1 MQVGKRFASW
11 GVAIGLGVAISS
23 AGLVM
28 LRLNN
33 VAPPAESA
41 PPPSG
46 SAARPSE
53 GAAAPSGSVAAPSC
67 SPTPPSAVP
76 IDSSGAPTF
85 RPRIGWVG
93 TQGWQ
98 IQHPSKGTSIT
109 EAFADAPSYPVGSTI
124 RLAVST
130 SAAQYRVS
138 VIRVGPRMP
147 VLSTSTARQGILQ
160 GAAVLAD
167 ASTLEVRAPWRYT
180 YSQALKPNW
189 GTGIYLAKVTG
200 IGGADAYAPFVIRS
214 ARPAT
219 FLMVANTI
227 TDAAYNAWGGTSLYT
242 SQRGVLPS
250 GPRHAVAVSLDR
262 PFDAEN
268 GAGRIFEHL
277 AAFVIWLEGNDYDV
291 GYTTDYDLALH
302 PEEQPLP
309 KVVLFSGHDEY
320 WGRSLRAWLDEHV
333 LRRGDLNLGVFA
345 ANTGY
350 YPVSFAGPSST
361 GPRTLVVF
369 KEALTDPAL
378 AGRPAYLPDC
388 RPKLL
393 LYRNLPA
400 GDPDPANLP
409 EQLLFGVQYGFIAT
423 EASPYYLAPTIPPF
437 LLTGTNLRPGDSL
450 GRLVGGEVDYIDPAL
465 GIGEGDSIL
474 AQATGFQ
481 TRYGQPGLAQ
491 AVVRQLPSGARVF
504 ASGTFN
510 WEWGLDSGYAKTL
523 HVPEGFEQL
532 TRNLLGYLA
541 GSCGSPPKA
550 CSSRP

>member
-277 AAFVIWLEGNDYDV
+277 AA
-291 GYTTDYDLALH
+291 
-302 PEEQPLP
+302 
-309 KVVLFSGHDEY
+309 S
-320 WGRSLRAWLDEHV
+320 
-333 LRRGDLNLGVFA
+333 
-345 ANTGY
+345 
-350 YPVSFAGPSST
+350 
-361 GPRTLVVF
+361 
-369 KEALTDPAL
+369 
-378 AGRPAYLPDC
+378 
-388 RPKLL
+388 
-393 LYRNLPA
+393 
-400 GDPDPANLP
+400 
-409 EQLLFGVQYGFIAT
+409 
-423 EASPYYLAPTIPPF
+423 
-437 LLTGTNLRPGDSL
+437 
-450 GRLVGGEVDYIDPAL
+450 
-465 GIGEGDSIL
+465 
-474 AQATGFQ
+474 
-481 TRYGQPGLAQ
+481 
-491 AVVRQLPSGARVF
+491 
-504 ASGTFN
+504 
-510 WEWGLDSGYAKTL
+510 
-523 HVPEGFEQL
+523 
-532 TRNLLGYLA
+532 
-541 GSCGSPPKA
+541 
-550 CSSRP
+550 